1 MQTCT
6 DEAELS
12 TRPTHSKKAMSEV
25 RRTEISDKLLIE
37 GSDTMMVYTH
47 ASSRGYPKRM
57 LTSLADA
64 IAYPAYA
71 QEKVMVNLMR
81 LTFLRMCS

>member
-1 MQTCT
+1 
-6 DEAELS
+6 
-12 TRPTHSKKAMSEV
+12 
-25 RRTEISDKLLIE
+25 
-37 GSDTMMVYTH
+37 
-47 ASSRGYPKRM
+47 